1 MRKLGYAL
9 LATGLVLA
17 AMATDALAGTGPSV
31 PEINPSSVSAGL
43 ALLAG
48 GVLLARAR
56 FRR

>member
-1 MRKLGYAL
+1 MRRFGYAL
-9 LATGLVLA
+9 VAIGVALA
-17 AMATDALAGTGPSV
+17 ANATNAFAAAVAV

-56 FRR
+56 WRK